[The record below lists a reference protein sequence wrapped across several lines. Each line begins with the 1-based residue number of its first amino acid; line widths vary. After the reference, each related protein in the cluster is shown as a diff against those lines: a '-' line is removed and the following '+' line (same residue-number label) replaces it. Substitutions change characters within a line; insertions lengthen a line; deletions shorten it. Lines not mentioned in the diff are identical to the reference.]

1 MNYFVNVWEISYGQ
15 AGGYRT
21 YRLYSGDSVEDIK
34 FRIVEDLKDSWIDVS
49 DDIDNLKNPTD
60 MGLHAIADFFSEM
73 IEDADSGYVYDCH
86 IEISDPY
93 TDITEAVRFYMN
105 HLDDEEEFDDA
116 EVSFYAYGDYAK
128 TLENVLPLL
137 SSLFDDYGVHISS
150 NTVER
155 MTNLLK

>member
-34 FRIVEDLKDSWIDVS
+34 FRIVEDLKDSWIDIS
-49 DDIDNLKNPTD
+49 DDIDDLENPTD
-60 MGLHAIADFFSEM
+60 MGLHEIADFFSEV
-73 IEDADSGYVYDCH
+73 IDH

-93 TDITEAVRFYMN
+93 TDVMETVRFYMN

-116 EVSFYAYGDYAK
+116 EVGFYTYGEYANK
-128 TLENVLPLL
+128 LEKALPYL
-137 SSLFDDYGVHISS
+137 SSLCNDYSVSI
-150 NTVER
+150 NDALINRV
-155 MTNLLK
+155 L

>member
-34 FRIVEDLKDSWIDVS
+34 FRIVEDLKDSWMDIS
-49 DDIDNLKNPTD
+49 DEIDNFENPTD
-60 MGLHAIADFFSEM
+60 MGFREIGHFFSDE
-73 IEDADSGYVYDCH
+73 IDNSDDGYVYDCH

-116 EVSFYAYGDYAK
+116 EVGFYSYGDYAK
-128 TLENVLPLL
+128 ELESVLPLL
-137 SSLFDDYGVHISS
+137 SSLVSDYSVSITDNLISS
-150 NTVER
+150 IRR
-155 MTNLLK
+155 MI